1 MALSQRD
8 SAKLERAA
16 QSRAAA
22 EEREVER
29 RLKAA
34 LRTPVDERT
43 AADLALL
50 EARPEEARRLQ
61 AAQERTAARKAA
73 EAASMVETEDDAEV
87 LRGKIDALSEMLA
100 GARHVVVYT
109 GAGISTAANIPDYR
123 GPQGIWTQQKKA
135 PAGKA
140 GSLSSGSR
148 AGGVDKL
155 GVTPTEGHMA
165 LAALV
170 RAGRVAAVVSQN
182 IDGLHMRSGVP
193 PSALTE
199 LHGNVF
205 RERCRACGREFLR
218 GFDVTEASSYRR
230 HTTMRKCDDS
240 SCRAPLHDTIVYFGE
255 KIDEARRAYPH
266 IRRAA
271 RTQLE
276 SAQEAAGRADVS
288 LFVGSSLKDRV
299 AELVVRGR
307 ADYVLTQ
314 LAARLGVGVPP
325 YDATADAVLRLAR
338 RVRQPSRSASAASRR
353 PPSKAAAAPSKA
365 AATVAPSKAAATIAA
380 AAAVAV
386 AEPAAVAVEDAA
398 AAEGG
403 GAGGSS
409 LAVYCCRCGAV
420 LDDEEGVTVRRAV
433 GECDVAGCE
442 HWACL
447 RCAGVKAGY
456 SGEWAGARGSA
467 EADSGEAKG
476 LVAGRGAV
484 VMRDGED
491 HRRGAESGKMDA
503 SGEMGGGDKGAM
515 AEAMAEEALPPKKK
529 MRMKAVPFHPS
540 DAPALAISATAP
552 AVPPVAADPAAA
564 PRSTKKCLGKCGF
577 FGSPAFDGLCSKCHA
592 KRLHDMAQGW
602 SGPRGRV

>member
-353 PPSKAAAAPSKA
+353 PPSKAAAVPSKAAATVAPSKA

-456 SGEWAGARGSA
+456 SGEWVCGCAQCGTGLGSA
-467 EADSGEAKG
+467 A
-476 LVAGRGAV
+476 
-484 VMRDGED
+484 
-491 HRRGAESGKMDA
+491 
-503 SGEMGGGDKGAM
+503 
-515 AEAMAEEALPPKKK
+515 
-529 MRMKAVPFHPS
+529 
-540 DAPALAISATAP
+540 
-552 AVPPVAADPAAA
+552 
-564 PRSTKKCLGKCGF
+564 
-577 FGSPAFDGLCSKCHA
+577 
-592 KRLHDMAQGW
+592 
-602 SGPRGRV
+602 

>member
-1 MALSQRD
+1 
-8 SAKLERAA
+8 
-16 QSRAAA
+16 
-22 EEREVER
+22 
-29 RLKAA
+29 
-34 LRTPVDERT
+34 
-43 AADLALL
+43 
-50 EARPEEARRLQ
+50 
-61 AAQERTAARKAA
+61 
-73 EAASMVETEDDAEV
+73 MVETEDDAEV

-255 KIDEARRAYPH
+255 KIDE
-266 IRRAA
+266 
-271 RTQLE
+271 TQLE

-288 LFVGSSLKDRV
+288 LFVGSSLKVLQHYKYIWQQPGRGRKRFAIINLQPTPKDRV

-386 AEPAAVAVEDAA
+386 AEPAAA
-398 AAEGG
+398 
-403 GAGGSS
+403 
-409 LAVYCCRCGAV
+409 
-420 LDDEEGVTVRRAV
+420 
-433 GECDVAGCE
+433 
-442 HWACL
+442 L
-447 RCAGVKAGY
+447 R
-456 SGEWAGARGSA
+456 
-467 EADSGEAKG
+467 
-476 LVAGRGAV
+476 
-484 VMRDGED
+484 
-491 HRRGAESGKMDA
+491 
-503 SGEMGGGDKGAM
+503 
-515 AEAMAEEALPPKKK
+515 
-529 MRMKAVPFHPS
+529 
-540 DAPALAISATAP
+540 
-552 AVPPVAADPAAA
+552 
-564 PRSTKKCLGKCGF
+564 
-577 FGSPAFDGLCSKCHA
+577 
-592 KRLHDMAQGW
+592 
-602 SGPRGRV
+602 